1 MKKVISVAI
10 LIVLLIPLETL
21 PANAIFGFS
30 RCEKAKNAITKEEV
44 IGLSLWKD
52 FHRYRKGVVSK
63 GNVSIA
69 EYYEATIKLEPVLE
83 SDLKIWRVVETNQQ
97 CFKAS
102 DSAYFRTQKSE
113 AVRYLEAI
121 RSYFKSYLEL
131 TISQRKGP
139 EDRNAYNFLRNYYL
153 SYGDIVTGKILAK

>member
-1 MKKVISVAI
+1 MKKTLVLAI
-10 LIVLLIPLETL
+10 LVGLTIPVGTA
-21 PANAIFGFS
+21 PADAIFGLS
-30 RCEKAKNAITKEEV
+30 KCDKAKKAITKEEV

-52 FHRYRKGVVSK
+52 FHQYRKGVVSK
-63 GNVSIA
+63 GNISSA

-83 SDLKIWRVVETNQQ
+83 SDLKIWGVVETNQQ

-113 AVRYLEAI
+113 AVRYLEAM
-121 RSYFKSYLEL
+121 RSYFKSYLAL
-131 TISQRKGP
+131 SISQRKGP
-139 EDRNAYNFLRNYYL
+139 EDRIAYNFLRTYYL